1 MSRNHLGAAKT
12 GALSSVKAKFAGL
25 VVGATLVSC
34 FAVGILS
41 YQVGKSGLIE
51 ASKLRLESVAKTQSK
66 DLNAYIRRIEQSL
79 SDLAQN
85 TAIGEATD
93 MMVNIIPLEA
103 TDIKQIF
110 QPSGSTIDERVAMDG
125 TKLKLLYG
133 VRHAG
138 FHGTVASVWK
148 NTNASD
154 VIIADNAGTLVY
166 TVTKGKEFLSN
177 VVDPENAALKEI
189 YDRANAGTLDQT
201 HVSGFTDYPQG
212 EDGASALIA
221 KPLAISVWGDTVKK
235 GVVIIRV
242 SASKLSAMVA
252 PDGLGTTIDD
262 AFLLN
267 NDGTVRGGTVSGG
280 KDAEIAPE
288 LAKAASNGETGS
300 AFAISGDH
308 SSFYSY
314 LPVTLFGQNH
324 LLVVGQHEAKVLA
337 SANELAWWALLTT
350 VAVLVCM
357 GGVGILVSSSLTRP
371 LTDLASLMNRLNQG
385 DKAIDITAT
394 GRADE
399 IGVMARALESFRQ
412 NAVEKERME
421 ADAVERGAQIDDE
434 RRQREAEKARSAQ
447 ELEDAVSAL
456 ATGLQNLSS
465 GRLNLRIERPF
476 VSSLDHLRIDFNNSV
491 ERLEDTIRT
500 ITESADTIR
509 AGSSDLKGASENLAH
524 RTERQAASLEEAA
537 AALGEMTGSV
547 NDALKRCETAV
558 KVTADTLSD
567 AKTSS
572 SVVNEAIV
580 AMERIESS
588 STKIRQII
596 DVIDQ
601 IAFQTNLLALNAG
614 VEAARA
620 GDAGKGFAVV
630 AQEVRE
636 LAQKSSG
643 AARDI
648 SQLINTS
655 TTDVADGV
663 ALVLKTGESLHKIEG
678 NIETI
683 NTHIGSIATA
693 SREQSQRL
701 GEINASV
708 NDLDQVTQQNAA
720 MVEETT
726 ASAFALASEADG
738 LTDQVSSFS
747 IGHRPSV
754 SARRA
759 A

>member
-1 MSRNHLGAAKT
+1 MLRSHLGGAKPR
-12 GALSSVKAKFAGL
+12 ALSSVKAKFAAL

-34 FAVGILS
+34 LSVGILS

-51 ASKLRLESVAKTQSK
+51 AGKLRLESVTNTQSK
-66 DLNAYIRRIEQSL
+66 DLNAYIRRIDQSL

-103 TDIKQIF
+103 KDIKQVF
-110 QPSGSTIDERVAMDG
+110 QPAGMSIDERAAIDG
-125 TKLKLLYG
+125 SKLKLLYG
-133 VRHAG
+133 VRHAS
-138 FHGTVASVWK
+138 FHGTAASAWK

-154 VIIADNAGTLVY
+154 VIIIDNAGTLVY
-166 TVTKGKEFLSN
+166 TVTKGKEFLHRGR
-177 VVDPENAALKEI
+177 PENAAIKEI
-189 YDRANAGTLDQT
+189 YDRANAGKLDET
-201 HVSGFTDYPQG
+201 HVSGFADYPQG

-221 KPLAISVWGDTVKK
+221 KPLAISVWGETVKK
-235 GVVIIRV
+235 GVVIMRI
-242 SASKLSAMVA
+242 SASRLSAMLA
-252 PDGLGTTIDD
+252 PDGLGTSIDD
-262 AFLLN
+262 AFLLSG
-267 NDGTVRGGTVSGG
+267 DGTVRGGTVSGG
-280 KDAEIAPE
+280 KDAVIAPA
-288 LAKAASNGETGS
+288 LKTAASTGETGS
-300 AFAISGDH
+300 TFAVSGDH

-314 LPVTLFGQNH
+314 LPVTLFGQKH
-324 LLVVGQHEAKVLA
+324 LLVVGQDEAKVLA
-337 SANELAWWALLTT
+337 SANELAWWAVLTT
-350 VAVLVCM
+350 VAVLVAM
-357 GGVGILVSSSLTRP
+357 GGVGMMVSSGLTRP
-371 LTDLASLMNRLNQG
+371 LTDLARLMNRLNEG
-385 DKAIDITAT
+385 DKNIDITAT

-421 ADAVERGAQIDDE
+421 ADAVQRGAQIDDE
-434 RRQREAEKARSAQ
+434 RRQREAEKTRSAK

-456 ATGLQNLSS
+456 AGGLQNLSG
-465 GRLNLRIERPF
+465 GRLDLRIERPF
-476 VSSLDHLRIDFNNSV
+476 VASLDHLRVDFNNSV

-500 ITESADTIR
+500 ISESADTIR
-509 AGSSDLKGASENLAH
+509 AGSADLKSASENLSH

-572 SVVNEAIV
+572 SVVNDAIV

-588 STKIRQII
+588 SAKIRQII

-620 GDAGKGFAVV
+620 GEAGKGFAVV

-655 TTDVADGV
+655 TNDVADGV

-683 NTHIGSIATA
+683 NNHIGSIADA

-726 ASAFALASEADG
+726 AAAFALASEADG
-738 LTDQVSSFS
+738 LTQQVNSFA
-747 IGHRPSV
+747 IDHAPRGP
-754 SARRA
+754 ARRA

>member
-1 MSRNHLGAAKT
+1 MSRNHLGGAKP
-12 GALSSVKAKFAGL
+12 GALSSVKAKFATL

-34 FAVGILS
+34 LSVGILS

-51 ASKLRLESVAKTQSK
+51 ASKLRLESVASTQSK
-66 DLNAYIRRIEQSL
+66 DLNAYIKRIEQSL

-85 TAIGEATD
+85 TAIGEATE
-93 MMVNIIPLEA
+93 MMVNIIPIEA
-103 TDIKQIF
+103 KDIKQVF
-110 QPSGSTIDERVAMDG
+110 QPAGASIDDRVAIDG
-125 TKLKLLYG
+125 AKLKLLYG
-133 VRHAG
+133 VRHAS
-138 FHGTVASVWK
+138 FHGTAASAWK

-154 VIIADNAGTLVY
+154 IIIIDNAGTLVY
-166 TVTKGKEFLSN
+166 TVAKGKEFLST
-177 VVDPENAALKEI
+177 VADPENAAIKEI
-189 YDRANAGTLDQT
+189 YDRANAGKLDET
-201 HVSGFTDYPQG
+201 HVSGFADYPQG
-212 EDGASALIA
+212 EDGPSALIA
-221 KPLAISVWGDTVKK
+221 KPLAVSVWGETVKK

-242 SASKLSAMVA
+242 SASKLSAMLA
-252 PDGLGTTIDD
+252 PDGLGTSIDD
-262 AFLLN
+262 AFLLSA
-267 NDGTVRGGTVSGG
+267 DGTVRGGTVSGG
-280 KDAEIAPE
+280 KDAGIAGE
-288 LAKAASNGETGS
+288 LKTAASAGQTGS
-300 AFAISGDH
+300 TFAASGDH

-314 LPVTLFGQNH
+314 LPVTLFGQKH
-324 LLVVGQHEAKVLA
+324 LLVVGQDEAKVLA
-337 SANELAWWALLTT
+337 SANELAGWAGLTT
-350 VAVLVCM
+350 LAVLVAM
-357 GGVGILVSSSLTRP
+357 GGVGVLVSSGLTRP
-371 LTDLASLMNRLNQG
+371 LTDLAGQMNRLNEG
-385 DKAIDITAT
+385 DKNIDITAT

-421 ADAVERGAQIDDE
+421 TDAVERSAQIDDE
-434 RRQREAEKARSAQ
+434 RRQREAEKTRSAK

-456 ATGLQNLSS
+456 AAGLQNLSS

-476 VSSLDHLRIDFNNSV
+476 VPSLDHLRVDFNNSV

-500 ITESADTIR
+500 ISESADTIR
-509 AGSSDLKGASENLAH
+509 AGSADLKSASEDLSR

-558 KVTADTLSD
+558 RVTADTLSD
-567 AKTSS
+567 ARTSS
-572 SVVNEAIV
+572 TVVNDAIV

-588 STKIRQII
+588 SAKIRQII

-620 GDAGKGFAVV
+620 GEAGKGFAVV

-683 NTHIGSIATA
+683 NSHIGSIADA

-726 ASAFALASEADG
+726 AAAFALASEADG
-738 LTDQVSSFS
+738 LTEQVSSFA
-747 IGHRPSV
+747 IDHAAHGQ
-754 SARRA
+754 ARRA

>member
-1 MSRNHLGAAKT
+1 MSPNSIAGARL
-12 GALSSVKAKFAGL
+12 GALSSVKAKFAAL

-34 FAVGILS
+34 LSVGVLS

-66 DLNAYIRRIEQSL
+66 DLNAYIRRVDQSL

-85 TAIGEATD
+85 TAIGEATE
-93 MMVNIIPLEA
+93 MMVNLIPLEA
-103 TDIKQIF
+103 KDIRQVF
-110 QPSGSTIDERVAMDG
+110 QPAGKTIDERVAIDG

-133 VRHAG
+133 VRHAS
-138 FHGTVASVWK
+138 FHGTAASTWR

-154 VIIADNAGTLVY
+154 VLIVDNAGTLVY
-166 TVTKGKEFLSN
+166 TVTKGKEFLTTVN
-177 VVDPENAALKEI
+177 DPQNAAIKDI
-189 YDRANAGTLDQT
+189 YDRANAGKLDET

-212 EDGASALIA
+212 EDGVSALIA
-221 KPLAISVWGDTVKK
+221 KPLAISVWGETVKK
-235 GVVIIRV
+235 GVVIIRI
-242 SASKLSAMVA
+242 SATKLSAMVA
-252 PDGLGTTIDD
+252 PDGLGSSIDE
-262 AFLLN
+262 AFLLSS
-267 NDGTVRGGTVSGG
+267 DGTVRGGTVSGG
-280 KDAEIAPE
+280 SGAKIAPE
-288 LAKAASNGETGS
+288 LLAAASAGETGS
-300 AFAISGDH
+300 TFAQSGDH

-314 LPVTLFGQNH
+314 LPVELFGQKH
-324 LLVVGQHEAKVLA
+324 LLVVGQDESEVLA
-337 SANELAWWALLTT
+337 SANELAWWAVLTT
-350 VAVLVCM
+350 VAVLVAM
-357 GGVGILVSSSLTRP
+357 GGVGVAVSSSLTRP
-371 LTDLASLMNRLNQG
+371 LSELARLMNRLNEG
-385 DKAIDITAT
+385 DKNIAITAA

-412 NAVEKERME
+412 NALEKERME
-421 ADAVERGAQIDDE
+421 RDAVERGTQIEEE
-434 RRQREAEKARSAQ
+434 RRQREAEKTRSAK

-456 ATGLQNLSS
+456 AAGLQNLSA

-476 VSSLDHLRIDFNNSV
+476 VPSLDHLRIDFNDSV
-491 ERLEDTIRT
+491 ARLEDTIRT
-500 ITESADTIR
+500 ISESADTIR
-509 AGSSDLKGASENLAH
+509 AGSSDLRSASEDLSR
-524 RTERQAASLEEAA
+524 RTERQAAALEEAA

-547 NDALKRCETAV
+547 NDALGRCETAV
-558 KVTADTLSD
+558 KVTADTLGD

-572 SVVNEAIV
+572 VVVNEAIV

-588 STKIRQII
+588 SAKIRQII

-620 GDAGKGFAVV
+620 GEAGKGFAVV

-655 TTDVADGV
+655 TTNVADGV
-663 ALVLKTGESLHKIEG
+663 ALVLKTGESLHKIET
-678 NIETI
+678 NIEAI
-683 NTHIGSIATA
+683 NSHIGSIAQA

-726 ASAFALASEADG
+726 ASAFALANEADG
-738 LTDQVSSFS
+738 LTEQVNSFA
-747 IGHRPSV
+747 IDHV
-754 SARRA
+754 SRAAPRRA